1 MTFMYP
7 WGLGKSAQSWWKWK
21 TGSNCDFVHVGHSP
35 FPGDNRYPYF
45 HSYFPHVGSR
55 LRYCWLVSSLHK
67 LIIHNLSRL
76 SHLVPSSDVFSKVW
90 LLHISG
96 TSITLQKPT
105 SGLGHLTA
113 CVCHL
118 VPHFWPMGGR
128 STLAGWTRLSQP
140 HTPRNLPST
149 HTPSQVSSLAAKRSR
164 VKQWEK
170 RSMRCPNYKT
180 FLFKTSCATKG
191 AGKIHFDRML
201 LQQNSKS
208 KLLRY
213 L

>member
-35 FPGDNRYPYF
+35 FPGDNRYPYS

-55 LRYCWLVSSLHK
+55 QRYCWLVSSLHK

-105 SGLGHLTA
+105 SGLGHLSA
-113 CVCHL
+113 SVCHL

-128 STLAGWTRLSQP
+128 STVAGWTWLSQS

-149 HTPSQVSSLAAKRSR
+149 HLPFIACCKKFMCQAVGEEIYEVSEL
-164 VKQWEK
+164 
-170 RSMRCPNYKT
+170 
-180 FLFKTSCATKG
+180 
-191 AGKIHFDRML
+191 
-201 LQQNSKS
+201 
-208 KLLRY
+208 
-213 L
+213 